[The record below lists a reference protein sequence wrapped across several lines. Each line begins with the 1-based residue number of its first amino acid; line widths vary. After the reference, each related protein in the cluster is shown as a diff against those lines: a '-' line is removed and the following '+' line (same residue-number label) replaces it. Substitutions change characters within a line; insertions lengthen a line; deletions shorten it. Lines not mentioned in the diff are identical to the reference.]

1 MIAVPTRSST
11 SRPTPEELDRL
22 TSYVDDEAVRLLV
35 LDTRNPHGGAGG
47 SLDSEQCAWL
57 VRELARD
64 PQSDVIIATPHRSR
78 DLTNA
83 CTAPG
88 APPRILGA
96 ELASLLLVH
105 ANVRCWVAGRGHRP
119 SATRHGH
126 PLAGLWEVTPSL
138 LGLDRLE
145 WLEVM
150 KRRATMLD
158 RPPTSSAAKS
168 ARLLVPA

>member
-1 MIAVPTRSST
+1 MIAVP
-11 SRPTPEELDRL
+11 SRANPDRPSAEEIDRL

-35 LDTRNPHGGAGG
+35 VDTRNPHGGSGG
-47 SLDSEQCAWL
+47 SLNSEQCAWL

-64 PQSDVIIATPHRSR
+64 PHADIVIATPHRSR
-78 DLTNA
+78 DLTNP
-83 CTAPG
+83 CTVPG
-88 APPRILGA
+88 ASPRILGP

-126 PLAGLWEVTPSL
+126 PLATLWEVTPSL
-138 LGLDRLE
+138 LGFDRLE
-145 WLEVM
+145 WLDLM
-150 KRRATMLD
+150 QRRATVLQ
-158 RPPTSSAAKS
+158 PPATSSTRAS